1 MALELTQAE
10 QLIMK
15 CIWSGDESLSI
26 AEIVD
31 ILKYQYQK
39 EYAHAT
45 VATFLTILEKKGFVE
60 HFKKSHA
67 YRYYATVREEE
78 YKKAQLKGIKD
89 NWYRGSTYCL
99 MASLVGTEGLT
110 EEEIKKMRKMLDE
123 YSN

>member
-45 VATFLTILEKKGFVE
+45 VATFLTILEKKGFVD
-60 HFKKSHA
+60 HFKRSHA
-67 YRYYATVREEE
+67 YQYYATVREEE
-78 YKKAQLKGIKD
+78 YKKAQLERMKD
-89 NWYRGSTYCL
+89 NWYRGSAYNL
-99 MASLVGTEGLT
+99 MASLVETEDLT
-110 EEEIKKMRKMLDE
+110 EEEIEKMRNMLDK
-123 YSN
+123 YRN